1 MISCH
6 HLRKS
11 YRKRLVVDD
20 VSFDVPAGQITGLLG
35 PNGSGKTTI
44 LKGVLGLTRMDSG
57 DVIIDPSAAEMGCE
71 RPVGASLDITGF
83 RGETRIHDV
92 IEVCAIRH
100 GRPINPDQLLNH
112 VGLTD
117 TRQRV
122 ATLSLGMIQR
132 LRIAMA
138 LVLPPCVLVLDE
150 PLNGLDPQGVR
161 WFRSLL
167 RGHADR
173 GGAVLLSS
181 HLLNEAERIVDKVVV
196 IEHGVVRAEGPLSS
210 YVGPG
215 STLED
220 AFFATTTAQQ
230 ENP

>member
-6 HLRKS
+6 HLRKT
-11 YRKRLVVDD
+11 YGRRTVVDD

-44 LKGVLGLTRMDSG
+44 LKGILGLTRMDG
-57 DVIIDPSAAEMGCE
+57 GEIVVDPSTMDVTCG

-83 RGETRIHDV
+83 RREMRLRDV
-92 IEVCAIRH
+92 VRGAGMRH
-100 GRPINPDQLLNH
+100 GRDVDADALLRH

-117 TRQRV
+117 PRQRV
-122 ATLSLGMIQR
+122 GTLSLGMTQR

-138 LVLPPCVLVLDE
+138 LVVPPCVLVLDE
-150 PLNGLDPQGVR
+150 PLNGLDPQGIR
-161 WFRSLL
+161 WFRGLL
-167 RGHADR
+167 REHADA

-196 IEHGVVRAEGPLSS
+196 IDGGVVRAEGPLTS

-220 AFFATTTAQQ
+220 SFFATTLAP
-230 ENP
+230 EGLS